1 MEQMLYEAAA
11 QGSVTSLYELLLK
24 DPLIIDRVMLNYTET
39 PLHIAALLGHA
50 DFAKEILLQKPE
62 LAAELDYRR
71 SSPLH
76 LAAAKGYI
84 EIVKEL
90 LFVNPEM
97 CLACDRDGRNPVHLA
112 AMRGHVHVLKE
123 LIQAKPHAT
132 WATLPRD
139 AHEIMSAKDDNGFT
153 ILHLAVADKQ
163 LETINY
169 LLSSTSIEVNAVNL
183 NGCTALDI
191 LAQSRRDVQDME
203 ISELLRHVGAAKA
216 KNISFSAYEFGSSRT
231 RGMSSDADDQNR
243 VPCPIGKNCNEFNK
257 KKDDWLDKQ
266 QSALMVVASLIA
278 TMAFLAGVSPPGD
291 VWGDNS
297 KYDPEGS
304 PAPAPS
310 SETPHT
316 AGLSIMADNNPD
328 AHTSFLVT
336 NTISFLASLSII
348 LLLISGL
355 PINRRLFVWI
365 LMVIMWIAVTAMT
378 LTYLVSI
385 TALTPNHELDH
396 LSCMITVVAYAWTCL
411 VALLLVDLILKMI
424 KKLIKWRGRSSSMII
439 NGTTTI

>member
-123 LIQAKPHAT
+123 LVQAKPHAT
-132 WATLPRD
+132 WAALPRD

-163 LETINY
+163 LECHRVWDRMDSSRQSNHKLST
-169 LLSSTSIEVNAVNL
+169 SSTSIEVNAVNL
-183 NGCTALDI
+183 NGCTASDI

-216 KNISFSAYEFGSSRT
+216 KNISFSAYEFGSKERRLVGQAAVCINGCGITDCHHGLPSW
-231 RGMSSDADDQNR
+231 
-243 VPCPIGKNCNEFNK
+243 CE
-257 KKDDWLDKQ
+257 
-266 QSALMVVASLIA
+266 
-278 TMAFLAGVSPPGD
+278 PPGD

>member
-1 MEQMLYEAAA
+1 MLHKVVVEGSVTSLHELLQKDPIITERERMEQMLYEAAA

-123 LIQAKPHAT
+123 LVQAKPHAT
-132 WATLPRD
+132 WAALPRGETILHLCVKHNQLEALKLLVETAD

-183 NGCTALDI
+183 NGCTASDI

-278 TMAFLAGVSPPGD
+278 TMAFQAGVSPPGD

-297 KYDPEGS
+297 TYFFPCHQHHQFPCIS
-304 PAPAPS
+304 Q
-310 SETPHT
+310 HH
-316 AGLSIMADNNPD
+316 SI
-328 AHTSFLVT
+328 AHK
-336 NTISFLASLSII
+336 
-348 LLLISGL
+348 
-355 PINRRLFVWI
+355 R
-365 LMVIMWIAVTAMT
+365 
-378 LTYLVSI
+378 
-385 TALTPNHELDH
+385 
-396 LSCMITVVAYAWTCL
+396 VAHQP
-411 VALLLVDLILKMI
+411 
-424 KKLIKWRGRSSSMII
+424 
-439 NGTTTI
+439 

>member
-1 MEQMLYEAAA
+1 MEEEIKEPI
-11 QGSVTSLYELLLK
+11 SV
-24 DPLIIDRVMLNYTET
+24 N
-39 PLHIAALLGHA
+39 HAALLGHV

-112 AMRGHVHVLKE
+112 TMRGHVDVLKE
-123 LIQAKPHAT
+123 LVQAKPHAT
-132 WATLPRD
+132 RATLPRGETILHLCVKHNQLEALKLLVETAD

-191 LAQSRRDVQDME
+191 LGQSCRDIQDME
-203 ISELLRHVGAAKA
+203 ISELLRHAGAAKA

-231 RGMSSDADDQNR
+231 RSMSSDADDQNR

-278 TMAFLAGVSPPGD
+278 TMAFQAGVSPPGD

-328 AHTSFLVT
+328 AHTAFLVT

-378 LTYLVSI
+378 LTYLASI

-396 LSCMITVVAYAWTCL
+396 LSYMIRVAAYAWTCL